1 MTISDPI
8 ADMLTRIRNAQ
19 GVRRRFVM
27 MPYSGIKEA
36 IGQVLVEE
44 GFVSRIEKVEEGR
57 FPSLRVYLRYADDK
71 TPVIQGLK
79 RVSKPGCRIYTKR
92 EDISWVRYGLGTV
105 ILSTPRGVVSGRQAR
120 KLGVG
125 GEVLCEVW

>member
-1 MTISDPI
+1 MTMSDPI
-8 ADMLTRIRNAQ
+8 SDMLTRIRNAQ
-19 GVRRRFVM
+19 SVRRRFVM

-36 IGQVLVEE
+36 IGHVLVEE
-44 GFVSRIEKVEEGR
+44 GFVSRVEKVEEGR
-57 FPSLRVYLRYADDK
+57 FPSLRLYLRYADDK

>member
-1 MTISDPI
+1 MTITDPI

-19 GVRRRFVM
+19 SVRRRFVM

-44 GFVSRIEKVEEGR
+44 GFVSRVEKVEEGR
-57 FPSLRVYLRYADDK
+57 FPSLRLYLRYTEDK

-79 RVSKPGCRIYTKR
+79 RISKPGCRIYTKR

>member
-1 MTISDPI
+1 MTTSDPI

-44 GFVSRIEKVEEGR
+44 GFTSRCRKGARKGVSRR
-57 FPSLRVYLRYADDK
+57 FRLYLQLYRGQD
-71 TPVIQGLK
+71 
-79 RVSKPGCRIYTKR
+79 PGDPGSQ
-92 EDISWVRYGLGTV
+92 ES
-105 ILSTPRGVVSGRQAR
+105 
-120 KLGVG
+120 
-125 GEVLCEVW
+125 